1 MTARP
6 RRPIVVL
13 KVGGSLITDR
23 RRYRVPRLQAIGR
36 TVRAIRDWRA
46 RGGPCVVIVLGGGA
60 FGHNVVHRHG
70 IDFGGEHR
78 SPCELFEL
86 TAALY
91 ELKVLF
97 ARAMQRYELPS
108 LPLQESG
115 LFVDHDG
122 VPELTSAEPLEACF
136 AAGYV
141 PLLTGGLITGSGPG
155 FRPISSD
162 RMALPLCR
170 AFDVRRVAMLTDRPG
185 VMRGGRVIRTLTP
198 QRFEQTLSR
207 IAASTKLDVT
217 GGMRGKVAAA
227 IELARAGVETVIAD
241 GTDIDPGALQRIFS
255 RQPPGTLVSARPR
268 RWRAPLEPDRA
279 PQRLAR

>member
-1 MTARP
+1 MTLRP

-23 RRYRVPRLQAIGR
+23 RRYRVPRLRAIDR

-46 RGGPCVVIVLGGGA
+46 RGGPGVMIVLGGGA

-70 IDFGGEHR
+70 IDFGGAHR
-78 SPCELFEL
+78 LPCELFEL

-97 ARAMQRYELPS
+97 ARVMRRHGLPS
-108 LPLQESG
+108 IPLQESS

-122 VPELTSAEPLEACF
+122 IPELTSAEPIEACF
-136 AAGYV
+136 AAGYI
-141 PLLTGGLITGSGPG
+141 PLVTGGLISGSGPG

-162 RMALPLCR
+162 RVTLPLCGP
-170 AFDVRRVAMLTDRPG
+170 FDVQRVAMLTDQPG
-185 VMRGGRVIRTLTP
+185 VMRGNSVIRTITP
-198 QRFEQTLSR
+198 PRFDRILSW
-207 IAASTKLDVT
+207 IAAPTKLDVT

-227 IELARAGVETVIAD
+227 IDLARAGVETVIAD
-241 GTDIDPGALQRIFS
+241 GTAIDARGLERIFS
-255 RQPPGTLVSARPR
+255 GQPPGTLVSAFRQR
-268 RWRAPLEPDRA
+268 R
-279 PQRLAR
+279 